1 MALNCRKIFVTYG
14 RFQPMTWGHEN
25 SFDALAATAKQYGGD
40 YLIYISHSPLSG
52 GTKEKKLKHPIPR
65 KEKFEW
71 MKKISKHSKKI
82 ISLEKSS
89 PKLVLQDCQRRNYDE
104 AYYMVGEDEITG
116 YIKDL
121 PTYNGPNGDYSFRHI
136 EVRSTGKRSADGDGY
151 AISGTK
157 MRNWVLNNDVA
168 GFTSGLPKGHG
179 RNSKQI
185 SDMMTLIKT
194 NLATIDKTI
203 KL

>member
-1 MALNCRKIFVTYG
+1 MALNCRKIFVTFG

-25 SFDALAATAKQYGGD
+25 SFDELKKLARDNGGD
-40 YLIYISHSPLSG
+40 YLIYISHSHLTG
-52 GTKEKKLKHPIPR
+52 GSKEKKMRHPVPR

-71 MKKISKHSKKI
+71 MKKISKHASHMV
-82 ISLEKSS
+82 SLEKSS
-89 PKLVLQDCQRRNYDE
+89 PKLVLQDCQRRDYDE
-104 AYYMVGEDEITG
+104 AYYCVGDDEITG

-121 PTYNGPNGDYSFRHI
+121 PSYNRADGDYSFRHV

-157 MRNWVLNNDVA
+157 MRDWVLNNDVG
-168 GFTSGLPKGHG
+168 GFTSGLPKSHG
-179 RNSKQI
+179 RSKKEI
-185 SDMMTLIKT
+185 EDMMALIKI
-194 NLATIDKTI
+194 NLAKVDKTI

>member
-1 MALNCRKIFVTYG
+1 MALNCRKIFVTFG

-25 SFDALAATAKQYGGD
+25 SFDELKKLARDNGGD
-40 YLIYISHSPLSG
+40 YLIYISHSHLTG
-52 GTKEKKLKHPIPR
+52 GSKEKKMRHPVPR

-71 MKKISKHSKKI
+71 MKKISKHASHMV
-82 ISLEKSS
+82 SLEKSS
-89 PKLVLQDCQRRNYDE
+89 PKLVLQDCQRRDYDE
-104 AYYMVGEDEITG
+104 AYYCVGEDEITG

-121 PTYNGPNGDYSFRHI
+121 PSYNRADGDYSFRHI
-136 EVRSTGKRSADGDGY
+136 EVRSTGKRSPDGDGF

-157 MRNWVLNNDVA
+157 MRNWVLNNDVV

-179 RNSKQI
+179 RSKKEI
-185 SDMMTLIKT
+185 EDMMTLIKT

>member
-1 MALNCRKIFVTYG
+1 MALNCRKIFVTFG

-25 SFDALAATAKQYGGD
+25 SFDALARTANQNGGD
-40 YLIYISHSPLSG
+40 YLIYISHSHLSG

-89 PKLVLQDCQRRNYDE
+89 PKLVLQDCQARNYDE
-104 AYYMVGEDEITG
+104 AYYMVAKDEIKG
-116 YIKDL
+116 YIANL
-121 PTYNGPNGDYSFRHI
+121 PSYNGEGKDYSFRHV
-136 EVRSTGKRSADGDGY
+136 EVLSTGERSPDGDGY

-157 MRNWVLNNDVA
+157 MRNWVLDDDVK
-168 GFTSGLPKGHG
+168 GFTTGLPKGHG
-179 RNSKQI
+179 RTTKQI
-185 SDMMTLIKT
+185 EDMMKLIKT